1 MSKKVHVKKDDLV
14 VVISGKD
21 KGKQGKVLMVDAE
34 KGRVFVE
41 GVNIVKKHQKA
52 RSQTAPSGIVERE
65 GSIDASN
72 VMLVDPKT
80 GKGTRVGFK
89 VNEDGSK
96 VRIAKKSGEVLDTV
110 KKAKGE

>member
-1 MSKKVHVKKDDLV
+1 MANKIDVKNGDNV
-14 VVISGKD
+14 IVISGKD
-21 KGKQGKVLMVDAE
+21 KGATGKVIAVDN
-34 KGRVFVE
+34 KKCRVFVE

-52 RSQTAPSGIVERE
+52 RTQTSPSGIIERE

-80 GKGTRVGFK
+80 GEATKVGFK
-89 VNEDGSK
+89 LNEDGSK
-96 VRIAKKSGEVLDTV
+96 VRYAKKSGEVLNTV

>member
-1 MSKKVHVKKDDLV
+1 MNIRKDDKV

-21 KGKQGKVLMVDAE
+21 KGKTGKVLMVE
-34 KGRVFVE
+34 PESGRIYVE

-52 RSQTAPSGIVERE
+52 RTQTSPSGIIERE

-72 VMLVDPKT
+72 VMLIDPKT
-80 GKGTRVGFK
+80 GEATRIGYK

-96 VRIAKKSGEVLDTV
+96 DRIAKKSGTVLNTV

>member
-1 MSKKVHVKKDDLV
+1 MAKKIHIKKDDQV

-21 KGKQGKVLMVDAE
+21 KGKTGKVLMVDPE
-34 KGRVFVE
+34 NGRVYVE
-41 GVNIVKKHQKA
+41 GVNVVKRHQKA
-52 RSQTAPSGIVERE
+52 RTQTSPSGIIERE
-65 GSIDASN
+65 GSIDVSN

-80 GKGTRVGFK
+80 GEATRIGYR

-96 VRIAKKSGEVLDTV
+96 DRIAKKSGEVLNTV